1 MIGRQGDR
9 YVVEGAVTLDNVLA
23 LLAESE
29 RLFEGEKVVVDFSPV
44 TQVDSSAV
52 SLMLEW
58 SRRARARGASIEFAN
73 LVESVASLV
82 NLYGIEAF
90 VPLAAA
96 R

>member
-73 LVESVASLV
+73 LGESVASLV